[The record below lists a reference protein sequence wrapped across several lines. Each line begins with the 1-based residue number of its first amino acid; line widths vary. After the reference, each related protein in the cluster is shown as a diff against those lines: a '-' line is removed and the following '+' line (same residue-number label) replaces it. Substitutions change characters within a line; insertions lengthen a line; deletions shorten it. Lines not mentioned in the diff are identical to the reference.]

1 MQDESDG
8 RVVPLGRSLSEPSR
22 FAYAGLCGLSLA
34 QLYPEKGQREF
45 CRKFVEDL
53 VQWLDLSP
61 SVIAAMEAFASGLGV
76 EGTDTF
82 THVLLEDSV
91 LRTNPTIITQD
102 LVSFC
107 LRDGYYDARSRV
119 LISHVSWLL
128 RVPPETVELS
138 EETMMQSL
146 KKYTEEPSESEQASR
161 RKKESR
167 KKMKRYL
174 LIGLA
179 TVGGGTVIGLTGG
192 LAAPLVAAG
201 AATIIGSA
209 GAAVLGSTAGIAI
222 MASLFGAAGAG
233 LTGYKMKKRVGA
245 IEEFEFLPLTG
256 GCQLQICIAITG
268 WLSTGKYGSFAAPWH
283 SLLHS
288 TEQYCLAWESK
299 YLMELGNTLDTL
311 LNGLVNIVAQ
321 EALKYTILSGIVAA
335 LTWPASLITV
345 ASVIDNPWG
354 VCLSRSAEVG
364 KHLAHIL
371 LQRQQGRR
379 PVTLIGFSLGAR
391 VIYFC
396 LQELAQ
402 EAGAE
407 GIIEDVVL
415 LGAPVEGDVKKWQP
429 LTRVVA
435 GRIINGYCRGDW
447 LLSFVYRSSSVKLS
461 VAGLQPVDLDD
472 RRMVNVDLSSVV
484 NGHLDYMKQ
493 MDTILKAVGIKT
505 KECRLEEQN
514 ALLHPPAGST
524 ALQQSSETA
533 EKTKSDQDNSPWDWE
548 PITTPSLPQ
557 SLCVQCGAAE
567 AQESFCKDCANN
579 NTVRKNQ
586 EQSVRKLDD
595 APHAKRPNMI

>member
-1 MQDESDG
+1 SSFLWRFLPLLAARDVMQDESDG
-8 RVVPLGRSLSEPSR
+8 CAVPLGRALSEPSR

-61 SVIAAMEAFASGLGV
+61 SVIPAMEAFASGLGG

-91 LRTNPTIITQD
+91 LRTKPNRNHSAQLNVSAPDPDYIRLLELD

-161 RKKESR
+161 KKKESR

-179 TVGGGTVIGLTGG
+179 TVGGGGDGDRSDWRTGSSTGG
-192 LAAPLVAAG
+192 RGGRHNHWQRGGCCSGVHRWHRHHGVSLRSSRGRTDRVQDEETCGSHRGVRVSASDRWLSAPHMHRHHRVAVHWKIRLVRPFL
-201 AATIIGSA
+201 
-209 GAAVLGSTAGIAI
+209 VPLPRETAPCT
-222 MASLFGAAGAG
+222 MASSH
-233 LTGYKMKKRVGA
+233 
-245 IEEFEFLPLTG
+245 
-256 GCQLQICIAITG
+256 LQE
-268 WLSTGKYGSFAAPWH
+268 SFAAPWQ

-299 YLMELGNTLDTL
+299 YLMELGNALDTL

-371 LQRQQGRR
+371 LKRQQVMRE
-379 PVTLIGFSLGAR
+379 SR
-391 VIYFC
+391 VS
-396 LQELAQ
+396 
-402 EAGAE
+402 G
-407 GIIEDVVL
+407 V
-415 LGAPVEGDVKKWQP
+415 
-429 LTRVVA
+429 
-435 GRIINGYCRGDW
+435 
-447 LLSFVYRSSSVKLS
+447 S
-461 VAGLQPVDLDD
+461 
-472 RRMVNVDLSSVV
+472 
-484 NGHLDYMKQ
+484 
-493 MDTILKAVGIKT
+493 AVGHMR
-505 KECRLEEQN
+505 CD
-514 ALLHPPAGST
+514 G
-524 ALQQSSETA
+524 
-533 EKTKSDQDNSPWDWE
+533 
-548 PITTPSLPQ
+548 
-557 SLCVQCGAAE
+557 G
-567 AQESFCKDCANN
+567 
-579 NTVRKNQ
+579 
-586 EQSVRKLDD
+586 
-595 APHAKRPNMI
+595 

>member
-321 EALKYTILSGIVAA
+321 EALKYTILSGTAA
-335 LTWPASLITV
+335 GHPHRLQPGSSGHLL
-345 ASVIDNPWG
+345 
-354 VCLSRSAEVG
+354 LS
-364 KHLAHIL
+364 
-371 LQRQQGRR
+371 
-379 PVTLIGFSLGAR
+379 
-391 VIYFC
+391 
-396 LQELAQ
+396 
-402 EAGAE
+402 AGA
-407 GIIEDVVL
+407 GT
-415 LGAPVEGDVKKWQP
+415 GGRSRGDHRGCG
-429 LTRVVA
+429 TA
-435 GRIINGYCRGDW
+435 GSPRRRGDW

>member
-1 MQDESDG
+1 MMQAESDG
-8 RVVPLGRSLSEPSR
+8 KPSVLGRSLSEPAR

-34 QLYPEKGQREF
+34 QLYPEVEQRSF
-45 CRKFVEDL
+45 CTKFVKDL
-53 VQWLDLSP
+53 VQWLDLSE
-61 SVIAAMEAFASGLGV
+61 SVVPAMEAFASGLGG
-76 EGTDTF
+76 EGTETF
-82 THVLLEDSV
+82 AEVLLKDPVMQTS
-91 LRTNPTIITQD
+91 PTIITQD
-102 LVSFC
+102 LVSFS
-107 LRDGYYDARSRV
+107 LKDGYYDARTRV

-128 RVPPETVELS
+128 RVPPQTMEVC
-138 EETMMQSL
+138 EESLMQKL
-146 KKYTEEPSESEQASR
+146 KQFTEEPSESVQESR

-167 KKMKRYL
+167 KKLKRYL

-192 LAAPLVAAG
+192 LAAPFVAAG

-209 GAAVLGSTAGIAI
+209 GAAVLGSTAGIAV

-256 GCQLQICIAITG
+256 GRELHICIAITG
-268 WLSTGKYGSFAAPWH
+268 WLSTGKYGSFSAPWH

-299 YLMELGNTLDTL
+299 YLRELGNALDTL
-311 LNGLVNIVAQ
+311 LNGLVNMVAQ
-321 EALKYTILSGIVAA
+321 EALKYTILSGIVTA

-371 LQRQQGRR
+371 LTREQGRR

-402 EAGAE
+402 ESGSE

-415 LGAPVEGDVKKWQP
+415 LGAPVEGDAKKWKP
-429 LTRVVA
+429 LTRVVS

-447 LLSFVYRSSSVKLS
+447 LLSFVYRSSSAKLN
-461 VAGLQPVDLDD
+461 VAGLQPVNIDD
-472 RRMVNVDLSSVV
+472 RRMVNVDLSSVLPPDRL
-484 NGHLDYMKQ
+484 GC
-493 MDTILKAVGIKT
+493 ILQI
-505 KECRLEEQN
+505 
-514 ALLHPPAGST
+514 
-524 ALQQSSETA
+524 SE
-533 EKTKSDQDNSPWDWE
+533 P
-548 PITTPSLPQ
+548 
-557 SLCVQCGAAE
+557 
-567 AQESFCKDCANN
+567 
-579 NTVRKNQ
+579 
-586 EQSVRKLDD
+586 
-595 APHAKRPNMI
+595 

>member
-1 MQDESDG
+1 MQVESDG
-8 RVVPLGRSLSEPSR
+8 KPASAVLGRSLSEPKR
-22 FAYAGLCGLSLA
+22 FAYAGLCALSLA
-34 QLYPEKGQREF
+34 QLYPEKEQSTF
-45 CRKFVEDL
+45 CRDFVEGL
-53 VQWLDLSP
+53 VQWLDLP
-61 SVIAAMEAFASGLGV
+61 TSVLPAMMAFAGGLAG
-76 EGTDTF
+76 EGTETF
-82 THVLLEDSV
+82 TKLLTEDSA
-91 LRTNPTIITQD
+91 LKTDPSLITQD

-107 LRDGYYDARSRV
+107 LREGYYDSRSRV
-119 LISHVSWLL
+119 LISHISWLL
-128 RVPPETVELS
+128 RVPPETMEIC
-138 EETMMQSL
+138 EESLMQSL
-146 KKYTEEPSESEQASR
+146 KQYTDEPSESEQESR
-161 RKKESR
+161 RKKENR
-167 KKMKRYL
+167 KKLKRYL

-192 LAAPLVAAG
+192 LAAPFVAAG

-209 GAAVLGSTAGIAI
+209 GAAALGSTAGIAI

-256 GCQLQICIAITG
+256 GRQLHISIAVTG
-268 WLSTGKYGSFAAPWH
+268 WLSTGKYDHFASPWH

-299 YLMELGNTLDTL
+299 YLLALGNALDTL
-311 LNGLVNIVAQ
+311 LNGLVNMVAQ
-321 EALKYTILSGIVAA
+321 EALKYTILSGIVSA
-335 LTWPASLITV
+335 LTWPASILAV

-371 LQRQQGRR
+371 LTRQQGKR

-402 EAGAE
+402 ESGTE

-415 LGAPVEGDVKKWQP
+415 LGAPVEGDVKRWKL

-447 LLSFVYRSSSVKLS
+447 LLGFVYRGSSVKLN
-461 VAGLQPVDLDD
+461 VAGLQPVNVDD

-484 NGHLDYMKQ
+484 KGHLDYMKQ
-493 MDTILKAVGIKT
+493 MNTILKAVGIKT
-505 KECRLEEQN
+505 TECRFEEQN
-514 ALLHPPAGST
+514 CLFNQSAARTVEKLRDLPPTECEQEESA
-524 ALQQSSETA
+524 
-533 EKTKSDQDNSPWDWE
+533 PWDWE
-548 PITTPSLPQ
+548 PVSSTEIPDPLSKDDVTQDIRTMGPQ
-557 SLCVQCGAAE
+557 PPHCMKSRELCP
-567 AQESFCKDCANN
+567 DCSNN
-579 NTVRKNQ
+579 N
-586 EQSVRKLDD
+586 DD
-595 APHAKRPNMI
+595 KDKQQ